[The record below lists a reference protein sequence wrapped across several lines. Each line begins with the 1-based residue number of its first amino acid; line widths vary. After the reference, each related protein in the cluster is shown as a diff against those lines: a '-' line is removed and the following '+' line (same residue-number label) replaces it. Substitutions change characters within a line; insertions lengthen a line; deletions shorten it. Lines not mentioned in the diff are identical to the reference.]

1 MRIISLL
8 LSITF
13 LLSLSGCKSQVEYKR
28 EYLLYLETY
37 STLTAYAANQ
47 TEFNIYANAM
57 EDKLKYFDTLFNI
70 YDNGDIPNL
79 KTINDNAGISPVQVD
94 PLIIDLLTK
103 AKEDYSSTNGAINI
117 AMGSV
122 LTLWHNCRIDG
133 IDHPETAAIPD
144 IAKLQEANT
153 HTDIDSIIIDD
164 INNTVF
170 ITDPYTSID
179 VGAVAKGYVA
189 DAIAAELK
197 SLGMNSGLI
206 NLGGNVVAIGSPPN
220 KTAWSIGIQ
229 NPDNNDIMDKVNI
242 NNLSAVTSGN
252 YQRYYIVD
260 GKRYHHIIDP
270 NTLMPADMYKS
281 VTVIHSN
288 STVAD
293 MLSTA
298 LFILPY
304 ADGVAL
310 AEQYNAQAMWINND
324 NSISVTDEYNN
335 TQ

>member
-8 LSITF
+8 LSFTF
-13 LLSLSGCKSQVEYKR
+13 IFSLSGCKSHIEYKR

-37 STLTAYAANQ
+37 STLTAYAASEL
-47 TEFNIYANAM
+47 EFDIYANAM
-57 EDKLKYFDTLFNI
+57 EDKLKYFDTLFDI
-70 YDNGDIPNL
+70 YEDGDIPNL

-94 PLIIDLLTK
+94 PLITDLLTK
-103 AKEDYSSTNGAINI
+103 AKEDYTSTNGTINI

-122 LTLWHNCRIDG
+122 LTLWHNHRIDG
-133 IDHPETAAIPD
+133 IDHPDTAAIPD
-144 IAKLQEANT
+144 MAQLKQAYT
-153 HTDIDSIIIDD
+153 HTNIDSIIIDD
-164 INNTVF
+164 INNTVY
-170 ITDPYTSID
+170 ISDPRTSID

-189 DAIAAELK
+189 DAIAKELK
-197 SLGMNSGLI
+197 ILGMNSGLI
-206 NLGGNVVAIGSPPN
+206 NLGGNVVAIGNPPN

-229 NPDNNDIMDKVNI
+229 NPDNNDIIDKVNI
-242 NNLSAVTSGN
+242 NDLSAVTSGN

-270 NTLMPADMYKS
+270 ATLMPADRYKS
-281 VTVIHSN
+281 VTVIHTS
-288 STVAD
+288 SAVAD

-304 ADGVAL
+304 EDGVSL
-310 AEQYNAQAMWINND
+310 AEQYNAQAMWVNND
-324 NSISVTDEYNN
+324 NSISVTDEYDN